1 MLAVVLYLALLGFAL
16 DRLYV
21 GALRKAMAWH
31 AFAH

>member
-1 MLAVVLYLALLGFAL
+1 MLAVVLYLAVLGYLF

-21 GALRKAMAWH
+21 ASLRKAMAWH